1 MRFAFAA
8 LLVSCT
14 MTLVGRGF
22 STSAR
27 EANGRATVDAPKRY
41 EREGRQPRLGD
52 PERVALQS
60 EGARAFQA
68 SGSMPSYTVDPF
80 WPKPLPNHWIVG
92 AIAGVAVDAK
102 DHVWIT
108 HRPSTLQPNELRSIW
123 KAAPPV
129 LEFDQDGTV
138 LSAWGGPGP
147 GYEWPQLEHGIY
159 VDQKENVWLGGGGE
173 KDAQILKF
181 TRQGTFILQVG
192 HQGRGH
198 GSNDT
203 ENLGAAANMVVDA
216 AANELYVADGYVNH
230 RVIVLDAETGA
241 YKRHW
246 GAYGKKPD
254 DSYFA
259 KAGERLPGPFS
270 GAVQREDKPSQY
282 DPDGPP
288 PPQFR
293 IVHAVRIAND
303 GLVYVCDRT
312 NNRLQVFHKDGSFVR
327 EVFLAKRTFGSGSVW
342 DIGFSPDPQQTYATV
357 IDGTNQQVYVL
368 RRDTL
373 EVVDTFGGGG
383 HWAGQFYGAHNL
395 AVNSKGDLFITE
407 TYEGKRVQ
415 KFSYGGA
422 RRRQPSGPI
431 RTGDYTERGLTPSD
445 FPRVKKLAENVY
457 TFEQI
462 DPTKRVV
469 TVNNL
474 IVVTTAGVLIA
485 ESQGTVDN
493 TKKLLAEVAK
503 ITSQPVTY
511 VVVGSEH
518 GDHTGGI
525 AAFPEGVTYFAHPFS
540 APRIKQPTQ
549 PVSDKKVLTLGG
561 TEIQIL
567 FLGRAHT
574 GGDLEVYLPRE
585 KVLFMSEAFIN
596 RIFPSMANGYP
607 SEWVAALKKAEAMDV
622 TWYVPAHGFVDD
634 AAVLREEA
642 RNFRMAIEKV
652 IAEGT
657 RLHNAGTPADG
668 ATTGARLEP
677 YDGWT
682 RAANNAASALKRV
695 YMELDGEL
703 KP

>member
-1 MRFAFAA
+1 MAA
-8 LLVSCT
+8 
-14 MTLVGRGF
+14 
-22 STSAR
+22 
-27 EANGRATVDAPKRY
+27 
-41 EREGRQPRLGD
+41 
-52 PERVALQS
+52 
-60 EGARAFQA
+60 
-68 SGSMPSYTVDPF
+68 PSYHVDPF
-80 WPKPLPNHWIVG
+80 WPKPLPNHWLVG
-92 AIAGVAVDAK
+92 AIAGVAVDSR
-102 DHVWIT
+102 DDVWIT

-129 LEFDQDGTV
+129 LEFDPDGTLV
-138 LSAWGGPGP
+138 SAWGGPGT

-159 VDQKENVWLGGGGE
+159 VDRNDHVWLGGGGD

-181 TRQGTFILQVG
+181 TRQGKFLLQIG
-192 HQGRGH
+192 HQGKGQ

-203 ENLGAAANMVVDA
+203 ANLGAAANMVVDE

-230 RVIVLDAETGA
+230 RVIVFDAETGA

-254 DSYFA
+254 DSYFS
-259 KAGERLPGPFS
+259 KAGETLPGPFS
-270 GAVQREDKPSQY
+270 GTVQHEDKPSQY

-312 NNRLQVFHKDGSFVR
+312 NNRLQVFRKDGAFVR

-342 DIGFSPDPQQTYATV
+342 DIGFSPDPRQTYAVV

-383 HWAGQFYGAHNL
+383 RWAGQFYGAHNL

-415 KFSYGGA
+415 KFMYVDASGTQSG
-422 RRRQPSGPI
+422 GPI
-431 RTGDYTERGLTPSD
+431 RTGDYTVRGVKASD
-445 FPRVKKLAENVY
+445 FPRVRKLADNVY

-474 IVVTTAGVLIA
+474 IVVTSDGVLVA
-485 ESQGTVDN
+485 ESQGTVEN
-493 TKKLLAEVAK
+493 TKKLLAEIAT
-503 ITSQPVTY
+503 ITAQPVKY

-525 AAFPEGVTYFAHPFS
+525 AAFPDGVTYFAHPFS

-549 PVSDKKVLTLGG
+549 PVADKRVLMLGG

-585 KVLFMSEAFIN
+585 KVLFMTEAFIN

-607 SEWVAALKKAEAMDV
+607 SEWVATLKKAEAMDA

-634 AAVLREEA
+634 APILREEL
-642 RNFRMAIEKV
+642 RNYRMAIEKV

-657 RLHNAGTPADG
+657 RLHNAGASADNLV
-668 ATTGARLEP
+668 AGARLEP

-695 YMELDGEL
+695 SMELDGEL
-703 KP
+703 KR